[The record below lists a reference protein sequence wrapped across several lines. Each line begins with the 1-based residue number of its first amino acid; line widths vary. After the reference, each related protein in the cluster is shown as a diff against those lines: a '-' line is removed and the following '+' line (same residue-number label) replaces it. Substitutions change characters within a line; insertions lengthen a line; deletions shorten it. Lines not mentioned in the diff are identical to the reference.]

1 LTQPQRILVLPDAQV
16 KEGVDTEHLAW
27 AGQYL
32 VDKRPDTIVCLGDFF
47 DFPSLSFY
55 DKGTLAFEGRR
66 LIKDIETG
74 KAAMELMLNPLKE
87 LQARQR
93 AAKKKV
99 YEPRMVFTMG
109 NHCDRLMRVPKN
121 SPEFEGFIN
130 YDLLGLEQHG
140 WEVYDFLVPVEIEGI
155 YFVHFLANPF
165 TGKPYGGTA
174 ANIIKNVGKSFV
186 QGHRQCLDV
195 TVRPTIDGKMQLG
208 IVAGAFYTHHEEYKG
223 PSGNNHWRG
232 MVMLNN
238 VKDGYGDP
246 CFISIDY
253 LKKKYGK

>member
-1 LTQPQRILVLPDAQV
+1 MTQPQRILVLPDAQV

>member
-1 LTQPQRILVLPDAQV
+1 MTQRILVIPDAQV
-16 KEGVDTEHLAW
+16 KEGVDTDHLAW

-32 VDKRPDTIVCLGDFF
+32 VDKRPDTVVCLGDFF

-74 KAAMELMLNPLKE
+74 KAAMELMLKPLKE
-87 LQARQR
+87 LQAKQR

-109 NHCDRLMRVPKN
+109 NHCERLLRVPKN
-121 SPEFEGFIN
+121 SPEFDGFIG
-130 YDLLGLEQHG
+130 YDLLGLESHG

-174 ANIIKNVGKSFV
+174 MNLLKNVGKSFV
-186 QGHRQCLDV
+186 QGHKQTLDV
-195 TVRPTIDGKMQLG
+195 SVRPTIDGKMQLG
-208 IVAGAFYTHHEEYKG
+208 IVAGAFYQHQEEYKG
-223 PSGNNHWRG
+223 PGLGNNHWRG
-232 MVMLNN
+232 MIMLNN

-253 LKKKYGK
+253 LKKKYGVK

>member
-1 LTQPQRILVLPDAQV
+1 MTQRILVIPDAQV
-16 KEGVDTEHLAW
+16 KAGVNTDHLQW
-27 AGQYL
+27 CGEFI
-32 VDKRPDTIVCLGDFF
+32 VNKRPDTIVCLGDWW

-66 LIKDIETG
+66 LLSDIESG
-74 KAAMELMLNPLKE
+74 KEAMERMLKPLKD
-87 LQARQR
+87 LQEKQR
-93 AAKKKV
+93 ANKKKV
-99 YEPRMVFTMG
+99 YNPRMVFTLG

-121 SPEFEGFIN
+121 SPEFEGFIS
-130 YDLLGLEQHG
+130 YELLGLEAHG
-140 WEVYDFLVPVEIEGI
+140 WEVYDFLTPVDIEGI

-208 IVAGAFYTHHEEYKG
+208 IVAGAFYQHEEDYKG
-223 PSGNNHWRG
+223 VVGNNHWRG
-232 MVMLNN
+232 MVLLNN

-253 LKKKYGK
+253 LKKKYAGK

>member
-1 LTQPQRILVLPDAQV
+1 MTQRILVIPDAQV
-16 KEGVDTEHLAW
+16 KDGVDIDHLKW

-32 VDKRPDTIVCLGDFF
+32 VEKKPDTIVCLGDWW

-74 KAAMELMLNPLKE
+74 KAAMEMMLKPLKE

-99 YEPRMVFTMG
+99 YEPRMVFTLG
-109 NHCDRLMRVPKN
+109 NHCDRLMRVPKS
-121 SPEFEGFIN
+121 SPEFEGFIS
-130 YDLLGLEQHG
+130 YDLLGLEAHG
-140 WEVYDFLVPVEIEGI
+140 WEVHEFLAPVEIEGI

-174 ANIIKNVGKSFV
+174 TSLLKSVGRSFV
-186 QGHRQCLDV
+186 QGHKQTLDIA
-195 TVRPTIDGKMQLG
+195 VRPTIDGKMQLG
-208 IVAGAFYTHHEEYKG
+208 IVAGAFYQHHEEYKG
-223 PSGNNHWRG
+223 PGMGNNHWRG

-253 LKKKYGK
+253 LKKKYGA